1 MKDEIISAFAYN
13 TAKEIENII
22 INRTNVI
29 LEENQFLQAKILSWY
44 QQTRDEKFKEYF
56 NITELKEGHIWQT
69 NY

>member
-29 LEENQFLQAKILSWY
+29 LEENQFLQAKILNWY

-56 NITELKEGHIWQT
+56 NITELKEGHI
-69 NY
+69 

>member
-22 INRTNVI
+22 INRTNGI
-29 LEENQFLQAKILSWY
+29 LEENQFLQAKILNWY

-56 NITELKEGHIWQT
+56 NLTELKEGHIWQT

>member
-13 TAKEIENII
+13 TAKELENII

-29 LEENQFLQAKILSWY
+29 LEENQFLQAKILNWY

-56 NITELKEGHIWQT
+56 NITELKEGHI
-69 NY
+69 

>member
-22 INRTNVI
+22 IYRTNGI
-29 LEENQFLQAKILSWY
+29 LEENQFLQTKILNWY

-56 NITELKEGHIWQT
+56 NLTELKEGHI
-69 NY
+69 

>member
-22 INRTNVI
+22 INRTNGI
-29 LEENQFLQAKILSWY
+29 LEENQFLQTKILNWY

-56 NITELKEGHIWQT
+56 NITELKEGHI
-69 NY
+69 

>member
-22 INRTNVI
+22 IYQTNGI
-29 LEENQFLQAKILSWY
+29 LEENKFLQGKILNWY

-56 NITELKEGHIWQT
+56 NITELKEGHI
-69 NY
+69 

>member
-22 INRTNVI
+22 INRTNGI
-29 LEENQFLQAKILSWY
+29 LEENQFLQAKILNWY

-56 NITELKEGHIWQT
+56 NITELKEGHI
-69 NY
+69 

>member
-22 INRTNVI
+22 INRTNGI
-29 LEENQFLQAKILSWY
+29 LEENQFLQAKILNWY

>member
-29 LEENQFLQAKILSWY
+29 LEENQFLQAKILNWY

-56 NITELKEGHIWQT
+56 NLTELKEGHI
-69 NY
+69 

>member
-22 INRTNVI
+22 IYRTNGI
-29 LEENQFLQAKILSWY
+29 LEENQFLQAKILNWY

-56 NITELKEGHIWQT
+56 NLTELKEGHI
-69 NY
+69 

>member
-29 LEENQFLQAKILSWY
+29 LEENQFLQAKILNWY

>member
-22 INRTNVI
+22 INRTNGI
-29 LEENQFLQAKILSWY
+29 LEENQFLQTKILNWY

-56 NITELKEGHIWQT
+56 NLTELKEGHI
-69 NY
+69 

>member
-22 INRTNVI
+22 INRTNGI

-56 NITELKEGHIWQT
+56 NITGLKEGHI
-69 NY
+69 